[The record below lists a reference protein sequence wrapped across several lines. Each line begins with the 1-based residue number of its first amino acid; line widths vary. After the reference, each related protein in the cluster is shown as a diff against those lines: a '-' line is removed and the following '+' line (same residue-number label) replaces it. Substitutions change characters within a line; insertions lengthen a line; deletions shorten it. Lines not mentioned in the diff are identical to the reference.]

1 MLVFLFSRHRGLSTF
16 KQDDVLAA
24 ALFCPGCPRQQ
35 AVLRL
40 LLAAIFL
47 VSNGP
52 IWGFTSPRPLQEN
65 FASTLVA
72 SEDSSDGHAPRQQP
86 VQIFTPSLDRV
97 AGPPNYF
104 LPHRELSR
112 PRVGLAL
119 SGGGA
124 RALFQIG
131 VLQVLEENGIA
142 IDFIA
147 GTSMGSVVGGLYA
160 AGYNVT
166 QLYDIALTIPWND
179 ITVDTPPRTSLFL
192 AQRQERERAFLQV
205 RFRGVKPYI
214 PPAITAGQKL
224 STVLT
229 DLTMRAN
236 YRASAGFDHL
246 RIPFRAVATDLYSG
260 KEIVISD
267 GDLAEAMRASLAV
280 PFLFSPLP
288 RGGMLLADGGLVNN
302 IPVDVVRRHA
312 DIVIA
317 ADASS
322 KLRDKDHLNSPW
334 ELADQISTIMQR
346 DENEAQRQNAD
357 VVITLDEPGRTSS
370 DFAAID
376 SLIEMGYRQTLAQ
389 IEKIRNLVQQRPTGS
404 QLAADT
410 PQNFAVHWLGLQN
423 DTIAVPTQ
431 FWNLNFSNGA
441 TATHAPTPPDLPWTL
456 LAAVADTS
464 AYDHGDGGDQH
475 LMLNAN
481 AIQSWVEAVYAS
493 GQYAAV
499 RAEWRADT
507 LLLNVQENPRLRQIS
522 FAGNT
527 VYTDSTL
534 QACMQ
539 TRPGEV
545 INHQRSANDLVAIV
559 ERYRADDYA
568 LAEIHDVKFDTAAG
582 LLQIDIDEGH
592 IGAIEIEGNHRTQA
606 FVILR
611 EFPQKVGDIFNSEVC
626 SRGIRNIHST
636 GLFDQVTLNIR
647 RGSNGAIVKIKVQE
661 KPFKVLRLG
670 SRYDTERDTRGFIE
684 VGDENAFGTGGKIFA
699 YQEIG
704 SRDQVTRLAL
714 RSDRILK
721 TYLSLSANL
730 YHQARDYF
738 VYRDLKSQALG
749 DYRDERLGLHL
760 AFGQQMRRIGAVSAE
775 LRLEEVNL
783 KRLDGGGFPAGNTTL
798 NALILRSVV
807 DTRDRLPF
815 PRRGRYV
822 HIFYENVY
830 ADLGAADSFFRFFLR
845 LETFHSRGPHTFHPK
860 LSLGTSDQTTPF
872 SEQFRLG
879 GPDDVYGLREHEL
892 IGRHFTIGSLEYR
905 YQLRRKP
912 LFDLYLS
919 LRYDL
924 SGLWIDKRDANYRK
938 FHHAFGLSLGS
949 VTPLGPISVS
959 YGIYENIR
967 QRVYVSAGY
976 SF

>member
-1 MLVFLFSRHRGLSTF
+1 VLSFSRPCGLSIF
-16 KQDDVLAA
+16 IQGDVLRAA
-24 ALFCPGCPRQQ
+24 IFYPRCHHQQ
-35 AVLRL
+35 TGLRL

-47 VSNGP
+47 LGAVP
-52 IWGFTSPRPLQEN
+52 VWGLASPWCPQEN
-65 FASTLVA
+65 FASAAVA
-72 SEDSSDGHAPRQQP
+72 SPDTSHGHAPWQQP
-86 VQIFTPSLDRV
+86 ALIFTPRLARV
-97 AGPPNYF
+97 VGPPNYF

-124 RALFQIG
+124 RSLFQIG
-131 VLQVLEENGIA
+131 VLQALEEHGIA

-160 AGYNVT
+160 AGYNVS
-166 QLYDIALTIPWND
+166 QLYDIAMTTPWDD
-179 ITVDTPPRTSLFL
+179 ITVDTPPRTNLFL

-205 RFRGVKPYI
+205 RFRGFKPHI

-260 KEIVISD
+260 KEIIIAD

-280 PFLFSPLP
+280 PFLFSPLA
-288 RGGMLLADGGLVNN
+288 RGDMLLADGGLVNN
-302 IPVDVVRRHA
+302 IPVNIVRQHA
-312 DIVIA
+312 DVVIA

-322 KLRDKDHLNSPW
+322 KLRDKDNLNSPW
-334 ELADQISTIMQR
+334 ELADQVSTIMQR
-346 DENEAQRQNAD
+346 DENETQRAMAD

-370 DFAAID
+370 DFSAID
-376 SLIEMGYRQTLAQ
+376 SLIESGYRKTLEQ
-389 IEKIRNLVQQRPTGS
+389 IGKIRHLTQPQPADS
-404 QLAADT
+404 PFAANA
-410 PQNFAVHWLGLQN
+410 PKNFAVHYWGLQN
-423 DTIAVPTQ
+423 GAATEAGR
-431 FWNLNFSNGA
+431 FWSVTLSNGEA
-441 TATHAPTPPDLPWTL
+441 AAPEPMPPDLPWTL
-456 LAAVADTS
+456 LASIANKS
-464 AYDHGDGGDQH
+464 ACDHVDGDSKHHVLTAG
-475 LMLNAN
+475 
-481 AIQSWVEAVYAS
+481 AIQSWVEAVYAG

-499 RAEWRADT
+499 RAELRADT
-507 LLLNVQENPRLRQIS
+507 LLLVAQENPRFLQVRFI
-522 FAGNT
+522 GNT
-527 VYTDSTL
+527 VYSDSTL
-534 QACMQ
+534 LACMQ
-539 TRPGEV
+539 SQPGEA
-545 INHQRSANDLVAIV
+545 INHQRSAEDLVAIV
-559 ERYRADDYA
+559 EHYRDDGYA
-568 LAEIHDVKFDTAAG
+568 LAEIRGVKLDTATG

-592 IGAIEIEGNHRTQA
+592 IGAIAIEGNHRSKP

-611 EFPQKVGDIFNSEVC
+611 EFQQKAGDIFNSNLC
-626 SRGIRNIHST
+626 SRGIDNIHST
-636 GLFDQVTLNIR
+636 GLFDQVSLNIR
-647 RGSNGAIVKIKVQE
+647 RGAGGAIVKIKVQE
-661 KPFKVLRLG
+661 KPFTVLRLG
-670 SRYDTERDTRGFIE
+670 GRYDTERDTRGFIE
-684 VGDENAFGTGGKIFA
+684 AGDENAFGTGSKVFA

-704 SRDQVTRLAL
+704 ARDQLTRLSL

-721 TYLSLSANL
+721 TYLSLSTNL
-730 YHQARDYF
+730 YHQVRESF
-738 VYRDLKSQALG
+738 VYRDLQSARLG
-749 DYRDERLGLHL
+749 AYMDGRLGLHL
-760 AFGQQMRRIGAVSAE
+760 ALGQQMRRIGAMSAE

-783 KRLDGGGFPAGNTTL
+783 KLLEGGGIPTGNRTL

-822 HIFYENVY
+822 HSFYEHVY
-830 ADLGAADSFFRFFLR
+830 ADLGADDSFFRFFLR
-845 LETFHSRGPHTFHPK
+845 VETFHSRGPHTLHPK
-860 LSLGTSDQTTPF
+860 ISLGTSDQTTPF

-879 GPDDVYGLREHEL
+879 GPDDVYGLREQEL
-892 IGRHFTIGSLEYR
+892 IGRHFTLGSLEYR

-938 FHHAFGLSLGS
+938 FYHAFGLGLGCN
-949 VTPLGPISVS
+949 TPLGPISVA
-959 YGIYENIR
+959 YGVHENIR

>member
-1 MLVFLFSRHRGLSTF
+1 MLSFSRHSALGTF
-16 KQDDVLAA
+16 IQDDVLRVA
-24 ALFCPGCPRQQ
+24 FFYPGCHHQQ
-35 AVLRL
+35 TALRL
-40 LLAAIFL
+40 VLAAIFL
-47 VSNGP
+47 LGANP
-52 IWGFTSPRPLQEN
+52 IWGFMPPGHPQEN
-65 FASTLVA
+65 FVSTSVA
-72 SEDSSDGHAPRQQP
+72 SRDTSHGHASWQQP
-86 VQIFTPSLDRV
+86 AQIFTPRLDRAV
-97 AGPPNYF
+97 GPPNYF

-112 PRVGLAL
+112 ARVGLAL

-131 VLQVLEENGIA
+131 VLQALEEHGIA

-166 QLYDIALTIPWND
+166 QLYDIALTIPWDD
-179 ITVDTPPRTSLFL
+179 ITVDTPPRTNLFL

-224 STVLT
+224 MTVLA

-246 RIPFRAVATDLYSG
+246 RIPFRAMATDLYSG
-260 KEIVISD
+260 KEIIIAD

-280 PFLFSPLP
+280 PFLFSPLA
-288 RGGMLLADGGLVNN
+288 RGDMLLADGGLVNN
-302 IPVDVVRRHA
+302 IPVNVVRQHA
-312 DIVIA
+312 DVVIA

-322 KLRDKDHLNSPW
+322 KLRDKDNLNSPW
-334 ELADQISTIMQR
+334 ELADQVSTIMQH
-346 DENEAQRQNAD
+346 DENEAQRQKAD

-370 DFAAID
+370 DFTAID
-376 SLIEMGYRQTLAQ
+376 SLIELGYRKTLEQ
-389 IEKIRNLVQQRPTGS
+389 IGKIQQLTQQRPTDS
-404 QLAADT
+404 TFAANA
-410 PQNFAVHWLGLQN
+410 QKIFAVHYWGSQN
-423 DTIAVPTQ
+423 GAATATRRL
-431 FWNLNFSNGA
+431 WNVAFSNGA
-441 TATHAPTPPDLPWTL
+441 AAAPEQMPPDLPWAML
-456 LAAVADTS
+456 EAAAGKGVCKLGDSSNKHLVLGAD
-464 AYDHGDGGDQH
+464 
-475 LMLNAN
+475 
-481 AIQSWVEAVYAS
+481 AIQSWVEAVYAA

-499 RAEWRADT
+499 RAELRADT
-507 LLLNVQENPRLRQIS
+507 LMLIVQENPRLRRIR

-527 VYTDSTL
+527 IYADSTL
-534 QACMQ
+534 LACVQ
-539 TRPGEV
+539 SQPGEA
-545 INHQRSANDLVAIV
+545 INHRRSAEDLVAIV
-559 ERYRADDYA
+559 ERYRDDGYA
-568 LAEIHDVKFDTAAG
+568 LAEIRGVKLDTATG
-582 LLQIDIDEGH
+582 LLQIDIDEGY
-592 IGAIEIEGNHRTQA
+592 IGAIEIEGNQRTKP

-611 EFPQKVGDIFNSEVC
+611 EFPQKEGNIFNSNIC
-626 SRGIRNIHST
+626 SRGVRNIHST
-636 GLFDQVTLNIR
+636 GLFDQVALNIR
-647 RGSNGAIVKIKVQE
+647 RGPGGAIVKIKVQE
-661 KPFKVLRLG
+661 KPFTVLRLG
-670 SRYDTERDTRGFIE
+670 GRYDTERDTRGFIE
-684 VGDENAFGTGGKIFA
+684 AGDENAFGTGSKIFA

-704 SRDQVTRLAL
+704 SRDVATRLTL

-721 TYLSLSANL
+721 TYLSLSTNL
-730 YHQARDYF
+730 YHQARENF
-738 VYRDLKSQALG
+738 VYRDLQSKRIG
-749 DYRDERLGLHL
+749 VYTDDRLGLHL
-760 AFGQQMRRIGAVSAE
+760 AFGQQMRRIGVVTAE

-783 KRLDGGGFPAGNTTL
+783 KLLDGGGFPTGNTTL
-798 NALILRSVV
+798 NALILRSAV

-822 HIFYENVY
+822 HVFYENVY
-830 ADLGAADSFFRFFLR
+830 ADLGEDDSFFRFFLR

-860 LSLGTSDQTTPF
+860 LSLGASDQTTPF

-892 IGRHFTIGSLEYR
+892 IGRHFALGSLEYR

-919 LRYDL
+919 FRYDL

-938 FHHAFGLSLGS
+938 FHHAFGVSLGCE
-949 VTPLGPISVS
+949 TPLGPISVA
-959 YGIYENIR
+959 YGVYENIR

>member
-1 MLVFLFSRHRGLSTF
+1 MLSFSRHRGLSTF
-16 KQDDVLAA
+16 KQDDVLRVA
-24 ALFCPGCPRQQ
+24 FFYPGYHHQQ
-35 AVLRL
+35 TALRL
-40 LLAAIFL
+40 VLAAIFL
-47 VSNGP
+47 LGADPV
-52 IWGFTSPRPLQEN
+52 WGLAPPRYPQEN
-65 FASTLVA
+65 FASTAVA
-72 SEDSSDGHAPRQQP
+72 SRDTSRREAPWQQPAQIFAPR
-86 VQIFTPSLDRV
+86 LDRV

-104 LPHRELSR
+104 LSHRELSR

-131 VLQVLEENGIA
+131 VLQALEEHGIA

-166 QLYDIALTIPWND
+166 QLYDFALTAPWDD
-179 ITVDTPPRTSLFL
+179 ITVDTPPRTNLFL

-205 RFRGVKPYI
+205 RFRGFKPYI

-236 YRASAGFDHL
+236 YPASAGFDRL

-280 PFLFSPLP
+280 PFLFAPLA
-288 RGGMLLADGGLVNN
+288 RGDMLLADGGLVNN

-322 KLRDKDHLNSPW
+322 KLRDKDDLNSPW

-346 DENEAQRQNAD
+346 DENEAQREKAD

-376 SLIEMGYRQTLAQ
+376 SLVELGYRKTLEQ
-389 IEKIRNLVQQRPTGS
+389 IGKIQQLAQQRPADSTF
-404 QLAADT
+404 AAHA
-410 PQNFAVHWLGLQN
+410 PQNFAVHYWGLQN
-423 DTIAVPTQ
+423 GATTGTMRLWSVP
-431 FWNLNFSNGA
+431 FSNGA
-441 TATHAPTPPDLPWTL
+441 AAPEPMPPDLPWAML
-456 LAAVADTS
+456 ESAAGKALCKL
-464 AYDHGDGGDQH
+464 GDGSNNH
-475 LMLNAN
+475 LVLSAG
-481 AIQSWVEAVYAS
+481 AIQSWVEAVYAA

-499 RAEWRADT
+499 RAELRTDT
-507 LLLNVQENPRLRQIS
+507 LMLIAPENPRLRRIR

-527 VYTDSTL
+527 VYADSTL
-534 QACMQ
+534 LACVQ
-539 TRPGEV
+539 SQPGEA
-545 INHQRSANDLVAIV
+545 INHRRSAEDLVAIV
-559 ERYRADDYA
+559 ERYRDDGFA
-568 LAEIHDVKFDTAAG
+568 LAEIREVKFDTAAG
-582 LLQIDIDEGH
+582 LLQIGVDEGH
-592 IGAIEIEGNHRTQA
+592 IRAVEIEGNRRTKP

-611 EFPQKVGDIFNSEVC
+611 EFPQKAGDIFNSNLC

-647 RGSNGAIVKIKVQE
+647 RGTGGAIVKIKVQE
-661 KPFKVLRLG
+661 KPFNVLRLG
-670 SRYDTERDTRGFIE
+670 GRYDTERDTRGFIE
-684 VGDENAFGTGGKIFA
+684 AGDENAFGTGSKIFA

-704 SRDQVTRLAL
+704 SRDLATHLTL

-721 TYLSLSANL
+721 TYLSLSTNL
-730 YHQARDYF
+730 YHQARENF
-738 VYRDLKSQALG
+738 VYRDLQSERIGAYT
-749 DYRDERLGLHL
+749 DDRLGLHL
-760 AFGQQMRRIGAVSAE
+760 ALGQQMRRIGVVSAE
-775 LRLEEVNL
+775 FRLEEANL
-783 KRLDGGGFPAGNTTL
+783 KLLGGGGFPTGNTTL

-822 HIFYENVY
+822 HVFYENVY

-845 LETFHSRGPHTFHPK
+845 METFHSRGPHTFHPK
-860 LSLGTSDQTTPF
+860 LSLGASDQTTPF

-892 IGRHFTIGSLEYR
+892 IGRHFTLASMEYR
-905 YQLRRKP
+905 YHLRRKP

-949 VTPLGPISVS
+949 HTPLGPISVA
-959 YGIYENIR
+959 YGVYENIR
-967 QRVYVSAGY
+967 QRIYVSAGY

>member
-1 MLVFLFSRHRGLSTF
+1 MDVAVPFSRQSF
-16 KQDDVLAA
+16 IACNQDNMLQAAVVNPVRRHLA
-24 ALFCPGCPRQQ
+24 PRFLLM
-35 AVLRL
+35 AIFP
-40 LLAAIFL
+40 LLA
-47 VSNGP
+47 GP
-52 IWGFTSPRPLQEN
+52 VWGFAAPGWPQETVSASPD
-65 FASTLVA
+65 TLPDA
-72 SEDSSDGHAPRQQP
+72 TTRQGQT
-86 VQIFTPSLDRV
+86 QIFTPRLDRL

-112 PRVGLAL
+112 PRIGLAL

-131 VLQVLEENGIA
+131 VFQALEEHGIP

-160 AGYNVT
+160 AGNTVT
-166 QLYDIALTIPWND
+166 QLYDMALTIPWDD

-205 RFRGVKPYI
+205 RFRGVKPHI

-246 RIPFRAVATDLYSG
+246 RIPFRAIATDMYSG
-260 KEIVISD
+260 KAIVISD

-288 RGGMLLADGGLVNN
+288 RGELLLADGGLVNN
-302 IPVDVVRRHA
+302 IPVDVVRSHA
-312 DIVIA
+312 DAVIA
-317 ADASS
+317 VDASS
-322 KLRDKDHLNSPW
+322 KLRDKNHLNSPW

-346 DENEAQRQNAD
+346 DENEAQLKRAD
-357 VVITLDEPGRTSS
+357 VVITLGEPGRTSS
-370 DFAAID
+370 DFTAID
-376 SLIEMGYRQTLAQ
+376 SLIELGYRQTLEQ
-389 IEKIRNLVQQRPTGS
+389 IGRIRQLTQTRPTDS
-404 QLAADT
+404 RASANV
-410 PQNFAVHWLGLQN
+410 PQNLTIHYWGLQYGAA
-423 DTIAVPTQ
+423 TATRRLWGVA
-431 FWNLNFSNGA
+431 FSNG
-441 TATHAPTPPDLPWTL
+441 TAVPGQMPPDLPWTML
-456 LAAVADTS
+456 ESAAGKAVCELGGNNKHLVVS
-464 AYDHGDGGDQH
+464 AS
-475 LMLNAN
+475 
-481 AIQSWVEAVYAS
+481 AIHSWVEAIYAA

-499 RAEWRADT
+499 RAEVHADT
-507 LLLNVQENPRLRQIS
+507 LMLIVQENPRLRQIR

-527 VYTDSTL
+527 VYADSTL
-534 QACMQ
+534 LARMQ
-539 TRPGEV
+539 SQPGEA
-545 INHQRSANDLVAIV
+545 INHRLSADDLVAIV
-559 ERYRADDYA
+559 ERYRSDGYA
-568 LAEIHDVKFDTAAG
+568 LAEIRDVKLDSATG
-582 LLQIDIDEGH
+582 LLQIGLDEGH
-592 IGAIEIEGNHRTQA
+592 IAEIEIEGNRRTQP

-611 EFPQKVGDIFNSEVC
+611 EFPQKVGDIFNSNVC
-626 SRGIRNIHST
+626 SRGIRNLHST

-647 RGSNGAIVKIKVQE
+647 RNHGGAIVKIKVQE
-661 KPFKVLRLG
+661 KPSNVLRLG
-670 SRYDTERDTRGFIE
+670 ARYDTERDTRGFIE
-684 VGDENAFGTGGKIFA
+684 AGDENAFGTGSKIFA

-704 SRDQVTRLAL
+704 ARDQATRLAL

-730 YHQARDYF
+730 YHHARENS
-738 VYRDLKSQALG
+738 VYRDLKSKRLG
-749 DYRDERLGLHL
+749 AYTDDRLGLHL
-760 AFGQQMRRIGAVSAE
+760 ALGQQMRRIGAVSAE

-783 KRLDGGGFPAGNTTL
+783 KLLDGGGFPTGNRTL

-822 HIFYENVY
+822 HAFYENVY
-830 ADLGAADSFFRFFLR
+830 ADLGEDDAFFRFFLR

-860 LSLGTSDQTTPF
+860 LSLATSDQTTPF

-892 IGRHFTIGSLEYR
+892 IGRHFTLGSLEYR

-919 LRYDL
+919 FRYDL

-938 FHHAFGLSLGS
+938 FHHAFGVSLGWN
-949 VTPLGPISVS
+949 TPLGPISVA
-959 YGIYENIR
+959 YGRYENIR

>member
-1 MLVFLFSRHRGLSTF
+1 MLSFSRRNGRSTF
-16 KQDDVLAA
+16 KQDDMRGAA
-24 ALFCPGCPRQQ
+24 FFCPGCHYQQ
-35 AVLRL
+35 TALRL
-40 LLAAIFL
+40 VRAALFLLGA
-47 VSNGP
+47 SP
-52 IWGFTSPRPLQEN
+52 IWGFTLPRFPQEN
-65 FASTLVA
+65 LVSTAVA
-72 SEDSSDGHAPRQQP
+72 SRDTSHDQAAQP
-86 VQIFTPSLDRV
+86 PAQIFTPRLDRI

-104 LPHRELSR
+104 LQHCELSR

-131 VLQVLEENGIA
+131 VLQALEENGIA

-160 AGYNVT
+160 AGYSVT
-166 QLYDIALTIPWND
+166 QLYDIALTVPWND

-224 STVLT
+224 MTVLT

-246 RIPFRAVATDLYSG
+246 RIPFRAIATDLYSG
-260 KEIVISD
+260 KEIVIND

-280 PFLFSPLP
+280 PFLFSPLS
-288 RGGMLLADGGLVNN
+288 RGDLLLADGGLVNN

-322 KLRDKDHLNSPW
+322 KLRDKDHLSSPW

-346 DENEAQRQNAD
+346 DENEAQRQKAD

-376 SLIEMGYRQTLAQ
+376 SLIESGYRKTLEQ
-389 IEKIRNLVQQRPTGS
+389 IGKIQQLTRPRPADLPVSANLPKK
-404 QLAADT
+404 LAIHYLGFRHGAVTT
-410 PQNFAVHWLGLQN
+410 PAH
-423 DTIAVPTQ
+423 
-431 FWNLNFSNGA
+431 FWNFNFSNGS
-441 TATHAPTPPDLPWTL
+441 TVKHAPTPPDLPWTL
-456 LAAVADTS
+456 FAAVADTS
-464 AYDHGDGGDQH
+464 ACEHGEGDDKH

-481 AIQSWVEAVYAS
+481 AIQSWIETVYAT

-499 RAEWRADT
+499 RAEVHADT
-507 LLLNVQENPRLRQIS
+507 LMLNVKENPRLRLIR

-527 VYTDSTL
+527 VYADSTL
-534 QACMQ
+534 LACVQ
-539 TRPGEV
+539 SQPGEV
-545 INHQRSANDLVAIV
+545 INHRLSADDLVAIV
-559 ERYRADDYA
+559 ERYRSDGYA
-568 LAEIHDVKFDTAAG
+568 LAEIRDVKLDSATG
-582 LLQIDIDEGH
+582 LLQIGLDEGH
-592 IGAIEIEGNHRTQA
+592 IAEIEIEGNRRTQP

-611 EFPQKVGDIFNSEVC
+611 EFPQKVGDIFNSNVC
-626 SRGIRNIHST
+626 SRGIRNLHST

-647 RGSNGAIVKIKVQE
+647 RNHGGAIVKIKVQE
-661 KPFKVLRLG
+661 KPSNVLRLG
-670 SRYDTERDTRGFIE
+670 GRYDTERDTRGFIE
-684 VGDENAFGTGGKIFA
+684 AGDENAFGTGSKIFA

-704 SRDQVTRLAL
+704 ARDQATRLAL

-730 YHQARDYF
+730 YHHARENS
-738 VYRDLKSQALG
+738 VYRDLKSKRLG
-749 DYRDERLGLHL
+749 AYTDDRLGLHL
-760 AFGQQMRRIGAVSAE
+760 ALGQQMRRIGAVSAE

-783 KRLDGGGFPAGNTTL
+783 KLLDGGGFPTGNRTL
-798 NALILRSVV
+798 NALILRSAV

-822 HIFYENVY
+822 HAFYENVY
-830 ADLGAADSFFRFFLR
+830 ADLGEDDSFFRFFLR

-860 LSLGTSDQTTPF
+860 LSLATSDQTTPF

-892 IGRHFTIGSLEYR
+892 IGRHFTLGSLEYR

-919 LRYDL
+919 FRYDL

-949 VTPLGPISVS
+949 NTPLGPISVA
-959 YGIYENIR
+959 YGVYENIR
-967 QRVYVSAGY
+967 QRIYVSAGY